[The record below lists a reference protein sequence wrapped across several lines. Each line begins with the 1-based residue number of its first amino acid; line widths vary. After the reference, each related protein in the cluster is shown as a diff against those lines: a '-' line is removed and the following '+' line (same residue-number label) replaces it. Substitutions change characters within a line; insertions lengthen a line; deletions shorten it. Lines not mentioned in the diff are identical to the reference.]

1 MFAKDSD
8 SIHPCFGE
16 VTRIAERLR
25 DCLNQELVQAE
36 LKRQHVF
43 RASSAAIQEVILK
56 DALEL
61 GFQSEKRNLFSGYEV
76 AQLRPDYFM
85 AVGDTGI
92 LLEVERGKAITN
104 NMDLLDL
111 WKCHICDNARF
122 LFLIVPV
129 ERPSENKRKIRAFHD
144 AGRRLAPFFLRQ
156 NYVNVDA
163 VFLFGY

>member
-1 MFAKDSD
+1 
-8 SIHPCFGE
+8 
-16 VTRIAERLR
+16 
-25 DCLNQELVQAE
+25 
-36 LKRQHVF
+36 
-43 RASSAAIQEVILK
+43 
-56 DALEL
+56 
-61 GFQSEKRNLFSGYEV
+61 
-76 AQLRPDYFM
+76 M